1 MRIIILFIVI
11 SLFAY
16 NIKMPIDNL
25 CPPALLYLAFSL
37 IQILVDIYKQLYSTA
52 FIKFLIMLL
61 FTTILNTFCAS
72 GLSVISWLLVF
83 IPFITMTIITSFL
96 LFMLG
101 TKKDKM
107 DYTVEYPNGNNYN
120 KSKNNDSN
128 LRKHPFITGK
138 N

>member
-1 MRIIILFIVI
+1 M
-11 SLFAY
+11 A
-16 NIKMPIDNL
+16 IDKL

-61 FTTILNTFCAS
+61 FTLILNTFCVS

-96 LFMLG
+96 LFLLG
-101 TKKDKM
+101 TQTDKM
-107 DYTVEYPNGNNYN
+107 NYTVEYPNGRNYN
-120 KSKNNDSN
+120 KSKNYDHS
-128 LRKHPFITGK
+128 LRGHPFSLD
-138 N
+138 